1 MQQGSQRPS
10 SRVRWLFNKL
20 CKTIEVY
27 RAINQLSRNRYLA
40 KDEMETINED
50 KWGEEVW
57 GAATSPGTNSRDTA
71 HSNLILYW
79 GKHVSHRFE

>member
-1 MQQGSQRPS
+1 
-10 SRVRWLFNKL
+10 
-20 CKTIEVY
+20 
-27 RAINQLSRNRYLA
+27 
-40 KDEMETINED
+40 METINED

-79 GKHVSHRFE
+79 GKNVSHHFQWNHQFATLIFFDRTS